1 MEIADKVIVITG
13 ASSGIGLATARHL
26 SAFGARLVLASR
38 DVESLTRLA
47 TELPGALA
55 VPTDVTRSDD
65 AVRLID
71 ETMAEFGRI
80 DVLINNAGQAMAK
93 PVERIDLVE
102 YSGLLDLNVIAPLR
116 LMQLVIPPMRA
127 QGGGQIVNISS
138 QASTKHI
145 PFIAGYASTKAA
157 LNTLTLTGREELAK
171 DGIAVSIV
179 KPGIVDTDFGRTPPA
194 PNPMP
199 SATPLTAPC
208 YRTSSHRLP
217 SLPLSPT

>member
-1 MEIADKVIVITG
+1 M
-13 ASSGIGLATARHL
+13 
-26 SAFGARLVLASR
+26 
-38 DVESLTRLA
+38 
-47 TELPGALA
+47 
-55 VPTDVTRSDD
+55 PTDVTRSDD

-179 KPGIVDTDFGRTPPA
+179 KPGIVDTDFGRHTASPEPDALRYAADGTLLSHVIA
-194 PNPMP
+194 P
-199 SATPLTAPC
+199 TAVAAAVADVI
-208 YRTSSHRLP
+208 RSGDAELD
-217 SLPLSPT
+217 LVGAEAVPLS